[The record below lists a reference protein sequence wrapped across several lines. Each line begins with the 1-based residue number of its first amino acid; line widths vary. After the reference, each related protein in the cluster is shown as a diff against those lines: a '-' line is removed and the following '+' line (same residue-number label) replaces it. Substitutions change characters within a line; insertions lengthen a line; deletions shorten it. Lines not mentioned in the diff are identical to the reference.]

1 MAQIYNSSPAVRP
14 FDIECLRAVLSSEY
28 RMGLELLPA
37 TIDLRI
43 GDSTAGIALTKA
55 VALIREA
62 NPTAVWGPPPL

>member
-14 FDIECLRAVLSSEY
+14 FDIECLRGALSSEY
-28 RMGLELLPA
+28 WMDLELLSA

-43 GDSTAGIALTKA
+43 GDGTAGVALTKA

-62 NPTAVWGPPPL
+62 NPTAVWGPPPI